1 MFHVAILRGKPGNLW
16 SAIKASI
23 KDIQIKMT
31 RTNRIYETFFF
42 LQISREFVSLGGS
55 RLDIPQGSTSIGYI
69 GKFCVVGNG
78 IS

>member
-42 LQISREFVSLGGS
+42 CKSLASLLVRVQQARYSAGFDQYW
-55 RLDIPQGSTSIGYI
+55 LYW
-69 GKFCVVGNG
+69 
-78 IS
+78 

>member
-42 LQISREFVSLGGS
+42 CKSLAS
-55 RLDIPQGSTSIGYI
+55 LLVR
-69 GKFCVVGNG
+69 V
-78 IS
+78 